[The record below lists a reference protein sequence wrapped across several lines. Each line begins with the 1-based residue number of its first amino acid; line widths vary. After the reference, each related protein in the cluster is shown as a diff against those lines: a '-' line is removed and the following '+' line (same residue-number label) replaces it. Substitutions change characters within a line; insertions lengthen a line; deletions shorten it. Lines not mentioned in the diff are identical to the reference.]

1 VTSFAEDIAKW
12 RAAAADRAPSYHQVL
27 EDLVGLLGEP
37 SVAERFEHVWRER
50 TFRAF
55 YDRPLLALASLRRDA
70 LAEGPGHPLWRAI
83 GARDA
88 DPSKVTRRALVD
100 SFDRASFWDSLATRF
115 VQTNETS
122 RAVSWLWPA
131 TILRAPVALAEI
143 GTAAGLNLVAD
154 HLETPWTRASGE
166 RIVFDVPKVV
176 SRWGIDAHPLDAC
189 DDDDALWLRA
199 CVWAGENER
208 IDRLEQ
214 AIAAFGSDP
223 VTLEKGDA
231 ADAPRRLRGLP
242 VPEGGVVIA
251 VQTLVRD
258 YLPPATRSAYEQGM
272 REWLSDTPRAVW
284 VELEMDPA
292 DPDHGVPITAHVR
305 DQVIVLGRTSY
316 HPTTVAVDEN
326 AVTRFAAM
334 FG

>member
-1 VTSFAEDIAKW
+1 VTTFVEDIAKW
-12 RAAAADRAPSYHQVL
+12 RAAAVDRAPSYHQVL
-27 EDLVGLLGEP
+27 ADLVGLLVEP
-37 SVAERFEHVWRER
+37 SVAERFEHAWRDR

-55 YDRPLLALASLRRDA
+55 YDRPLLVLASLRRDA

-88 DPSKVTRRALVD
+88 DPSKVTRRALID
-100 SFDRASFWDSLATRF
+100 SFDRATLWQSLETRF

-122 RAVSWLWPA
+122 RAVAWLWPA
-131 TILRAPVALAEI
+131 TILGAPVALAEI

-154 HLETPWTRASGE
+154 HLERPWTRATGE
-166 RIVFDVPKVV
+166 QLVRDPPTVV

-189 DDDDALWLRA
+189 NDDDALWLRA

-214 AIAAFGSDP
+214 AIAEFRADP
-223 VTLEKGDA
+223 ATLETGDA
-231 ADAPRRLRGLP
+231 ADAPRRLRALP
-242 VPEGGVVIA
+242 VPAGGVAIA

-258 YLPPATRSAYEQGM
+258 YLAPGTRTAYEQGM

-284 VELEMDPA
+284 VELEMDPS
-292 DPDHGVPITAHVR
+292 DPDHGVPIAAHVR
-305 DQVIVLGRTSY
+305 NDTIVLGRTSY
-316 HPTTVAVDEN
+316 HPTTVAVDED

-334 FG
+334 FD